1 MANLAQQMMARD
13 ADIRSRQEM
22 IDRTMCKPGYTWNE
36 TLGKCLAAGGGGR
49 NVDLSEFMTPIG
61 KGQSPSVES
70 APPASPE
77 QAIAQE
83 VSARAM
89 NS

>member
-1 MANLAQQMMARD
+1 MMARD
-13 ADIRSRQEM
+13 KDKRSRQEM

-36 TLGKCLAAGGGGR
+36 TLGKCLAAGGGG
-49 NVDLSEFMTPIG
+49 NVDLSDFMTSG
-61 KGQSPSVES
+61 SKDKSPSVKS
-70 APPASPE
+70 APPANPE

-89 NS
+89 RTE

>member
-13 ADIRSRQEM
+13 AEKRSRQEM
-22 IDRTMCKPGYTWNE
+22 IDKTMCKPGYTWNE
-36 TLGKCLAAGGGGR
+36 TLGKCLAAGSGG
-49 NVDLSEFMTPIG
+49 NVDLSEFMSPVG
-61 KGQSPSVES
+61 NSQQSS
-70 APPASPE
+70 SPE

-89 NS
+89 QGNS

>member
-13 ADIRSRQEM
+13 KDKRSRQEM

-36 TLGKCLAAGGGGR
+36 TLGKCLAAGGGG
-49 NVDLSEFMTPIG
+49 NVDLSDFMTSG
-61 KGQSPSVES
+61 SKDKSPSVKS
-70 APPASPE
+70 APPANPE

-83 VSARAM
+83 VSARATRAD
-89 NS
+89 

>member
-13 ADIRSRQEM
+13 KANRSRQEM
-22 IDRTMCKPGYTWNE
+22 IDRTMCKPGYRWNE
-36 TLGKCLAAGGGGR
+36 TLGKCLAAGVIG
-49 NVDLSEFMTPIG
+49 DPSLALSKKLKNQEAP
-61 KGQSPSVES
+61 QQ
-70 APPASPE
+70 ARPPASPE

-89 NS
+89 RAEW

>member
-13 ADIRSRQEM
+13 KDNRSRQEM

-36 TLGKCLAAGGGGR
+36 TLGKCLAAGGGG
-49 NVDLSEFMTPIG
+49 NVDLSEFMTPDG
-61 KGQSPSVES
+61 NSQQSS
-70 APPASPE
+70 SPE

-89 NS
+89 QG